1 MFLLAFHVFRL
12 RNNLKLL
19 LQDLFAIFL
28 FIYGFMVMKVTCTYD
43 VPNTCYFPAH
53 IGFFNFIELMIEGRL
68 QAKTSVVSPFIS
80 VTGHT
85 YVGMGQ

>member
-1 MFLLAFHVFRL
+1 MIIKAMCAY
-12 RNNLKLL
+12 NLHS
-19 LQDLFAIFL
+19 
-28 FIYGFMVMKVTCTYD
+28 
-43 VPNTCYFPAH
+43 TCYFPAH
-53 IGFFNFIELMIEGRL
+53 IAFFDFIKLMIEGRL